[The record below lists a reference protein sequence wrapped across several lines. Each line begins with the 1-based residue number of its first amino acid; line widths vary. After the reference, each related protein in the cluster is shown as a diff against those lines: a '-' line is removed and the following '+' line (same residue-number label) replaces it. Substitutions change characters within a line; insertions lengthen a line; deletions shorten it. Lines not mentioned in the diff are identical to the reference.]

1 MHNFHEFFAVFLSL
15 PARCIAQCLVVM
27 SVSGSVRLFFY
38 LLPVGMLLRVSR
50 LQVTLGRVFVALA
63 LLVLTCVGL
72 AVLLIRDTLRF
83 CDSTPEYHD
92 MRTGKL
98 EREVVLPTDAMY
110 HVLLFRWRFFGRR
123 HDGWLYQ
130 QTLRKLNMAY
140 DDWDIP
146 FEVQGQ
152 DPKTQVLDYCMRYG
166 VQTEPWVW
174 SKPAEE
180 YETMNEFFARRHRP
194 ELTPERLCADAPVV
208 APATGVVSFFETVAQ
223 MPALLKNERFDF
235 ARCGIP
241 RHAAYEPNAACL
253 FYLSAAD
260 YHNFHA
266 PFGGRVRHVAMLAG
280 ATHSAGCQPELL
292 EHTNLLATNRRAVVV
307 IACDGGGGGG
317 GGGSRGSGGG
327 GPLLCALVA
336 IGGIAA
342 DSIRLDDTLTEG
354 ATVSRGQRL
363 GCFARGGS
371 AVALFFT
378 SPVRLVAPCAAVHAR
393 GLRFKVDCGS
403 ALAEF
408 DL

>member
-1 MHNFHEFFAVFLSL
+1 
-15 PARCIAQCLVVM
+15 M

-38 LLPVGMLLRVSR
+38 LLPVGMLIRVSR
-50 LQVTLGRVFVALA
+50 LKVTLWRAFAALA
-63 LLVLTCVGL
+63 LLVVSCVAM

-98 EREVVLPTDAMY
+98 ERELVLPTDAMY
-110 HVLLFRWRFFGRR
+110 HVLLFRWRFFGSR

-152 DPKTQVLDYCMRYG
+152 DPKTQVLDYCARYG
-166 VQTEPWVW
+166 VPTEPWVW
-174 SKPAEE
+174 SEPPAE
-180 YETMNEFFARRHRP
+180 YETMNEFFGRRHRA
-194 ELTPERLCADAPVV
+194 ELAPERNLGDAPVV

-223 MPALLKNERFDF
+223 MPALLKNKQFDF

-241 RHAAYEPNAACL
+241 RHAAYEPHAACL
-253 FYLSAAD
+253 FYLSPAD

-266 PFGGRVRHVAMLAG
+266 PFGGRVRHVATLGG

-292 EHTNLLATNRRAVVV
+292 EHTNLLATNRRAIVV
-307 IACDGGGGGG
+307 IACGDGGGGGG
-317 GGGSRGSGGG
+317 EGGGA
-327 GPLLCALVA
+327 LLCALVA
-336 IGGIAA
+336 IGGVAA
-342 DSIRLDDTLTEG
+342 DSIRLDEALTEG
-354 ATVSRGQRL
+354 ATVARGQRL

-371 AVALFFT
+371 AVALFFS

-393 GLRFKVDCGS
+393 GLRFKVDCGT
-403 ALAEF
+403 ALAE
-408 DL
+408 LGA

>member
-1 MHNFHEFFAVFLSL
+1 
-15 PARCIAQCLVVM
+15 M

-38 LLPVGMLLRVSR
+38 LLPVGMLIRVSR
-50 LQVTLGRVFVALA
+50 LKVTLWRAFALLA
-63 LLVLTCVGL
+63 LLVVSCVAM

-98 EREVVLPTDAMY
+98 ERELVLPTDAMY
-110 HVLLFRWRFFGRR
+110 HVLLFRWRFFGSR

-152 DPKTQVLDYCMRYG
+152 DPKTQVLDYCARYG
-166 VQTEPWVW
+166 VPTEPWVW
-174 SKPAEE
+174 SEPPAE
-180 YETMNEFFARRHRP
+180 YETMNEFFGRRHRA
-194 ELTPERLCADAPVV
+194 ELAPERNLGDAPVV

-223 MPALLKNERFDF
+223 MPALLKNKQFDF

-241 RHAAYEPNAACL
+241 RHAAYEPHAACL
-253 FYLSAAD
+253 FYLSPAD

-266 PFGGRVRHVAMLAG
+266 PFGGRVRHVATLGG

-292 EHTNLLATNRRAVVV
+292 EHTNLLATNRRAIVV
-307 IACDGGGGGG
+307 IACGDGGGGGG
-317 GGGSRGSGGG
+317 GEGGG
-327 GPLLCALVA
+327 ALLCALVA
-336 IGGIAA
+336 IGGVAA
-342 DSIRLDDTLTEG
+342 DSIRLDEALTEG
-354 ATVSRGQRL
+354 ATVARGQRL

-371 AVALFFT
+371 AVALFFS

-393 GLRFKVDCGS
+393 GLRFKVDCGT
-403 ALAEF
+403 ALAE
-408 DL
+408 LGA